1 MKNKARS
8 QGFWFVP
15 LALLA
20 DICPESW
27 SFLGRPTE
35 LEVYGLFYF
44 TNAAEVILFALV
56 KTD

>member
-1 MKNKARS
+1 
-8 QGFWFVP
+8 VP